1 MIDVSA
7 NFIPAYVRI
16 EQDIRGQIESG
27 TLRIGD
33 QIPTEQDLSA
43 RYRVA
48 RMTVRQGLSRL
59 VADGLLE
66 RRRGVGTFVAV
77 PKLER
82 EGHRLLG
89 FEEDAR
95 AHGITPTT
103 EVLAQGWVTLM
114 KEDARTLGASRD
126 EKAFMVER
134 LRKADGEPV
143 ALNTVLLPPPIGRIL
158 AGRDFAR
165 SFYALA
171 AEVLGRPV
179 AYAEQRVEAVNADPA
194 QAELLGADGS
204 VALLKIQRVTYL
216 RDGQLLGLTRTL
228 YRGDRYF
235 VALRVER

>member
-1 MIDVSA
+1 MPDISA
-7 NFIPAYVRI
+7 IFMPAYLMI

-27 TLRIGD
+27 ILRIGD
-33 QIPTEQDLSA
+33 QISTEQELSA
-43 RYRVA
+43 RYGVA

-82 EGHRLLG
+82 AGHRLLG

-103 EVLAQGWVTLM
+103 EILTQRWVTLV
-114 KEDARTLGASRD
+114 KEDAKTLGMSRD

-134 LRKADGEPV
+134 LRKADGESV

-165 SFYALA
+165 SFYAPA
-171 AEVLGRPV
+171 KEALGQPV
-179 AYAEQRVEAVNADPA
+179 AYAEQRVEAVNAEPA
-194 QAELLGADGS
+194 QAELLGVDGG

-216 RDGQLLGLTRTL
+216 RDGRLLGLTRTL

>member
-1 MIDVSA
+1 MPDVSA
-7 NFIPAYVRI
+7 IFIPAYVRI

-33 QIPTEQDLSA
+33 RIPTEQELSA
-43 RYRVA
+43 HYRVA

-59 VADGLLE
+59 VADALLE
-66 RRRGVGTFVAV
+66 RHRGVGTFVAV
-77 PKLER
+77 PKIER
-82 EGHRLLG
+82 AGHRLLG
-89 FEEDAR
+89 FEEDAQ

-103 EVLAQGWVTLM
+103 EVLTQRWVTLV
-114 KEDARTLGASRD
+114 KEDAKTLGMSQD
-126 EKAFMVER
+126 EKAFMIER
-134 LRKADGEPV
+134 LRQADGEPV
-143 ALNTVLLPPPIGRIL
+143 ALNTVLLPPLIGHIL
-158 AGRDFAR
+158 AGQDFAR

-171 AEVLGRPV
+171 AEALGWPV

-194 QAELLGADGS
+194 QAELLGVDGG

-216 RDGQLLGLTRTL
+216 RDGRLLGLTRTF